1 MILEDVVNYLTWI
14 SSEGRSFGGLLDIE
28 DIEDCLCWTSLVV
41 LLIILCK
48 VGKFLWITSY
58 FYHHWSQKIRNVNR
72 LLPIELSKDKIWSLP
87 ELTPLFFA
95 LFLHYCSHP
104 QNSPFFSAAFYSAT
118 ILIFWKIFFYHQYL
132 RIIPQIHMITE
143 NSFVSCKCHHE
154 TFVTTHHTRQK
165 VRWW

>member
-1 MILEDVVNYLTWI
+1 MILEDVVNYLKWI

-48 VGKFLWITSY
+48 VGKFLWNRSY
-58 FYHHWSQKIRNVNR
+58 LYN
-72 LLPIELSKDKIWSLP
+72 
-87 ELTPLFFA
+87 LFFN
-95 LFLHYCSHP
+95 LFSNAHKINLTFTWIDSSAVCSV
-104 QNSPFFSAAFYSAT
+104 SPLLQSSTKLTFLFCC
-118 ILIFWKIFFYHQYL
+118 ILQRYNFDILKNFLLSSKSRL
-132 RIIPQIHMITE
+132 IPQIHMITE